1 MQRSESRSGIHSKGL
16 IITSPDDEGCLYK
29 GGEENRSR
37 GIFKS
42 AGENYYNVVSMRK
55 GAMRE
60 RLLFVNFPARR
71 GSD

>member
-37 GIFKS
+37 GIFQKCR
-42 AGENYYNVVSMRK
+42 GE
-55 GAMRE
+55 
-60 RLLFVNFPARR
+60 LLQRR
-71 GSD
+71 INAKGSDARETFICKFPSSERK